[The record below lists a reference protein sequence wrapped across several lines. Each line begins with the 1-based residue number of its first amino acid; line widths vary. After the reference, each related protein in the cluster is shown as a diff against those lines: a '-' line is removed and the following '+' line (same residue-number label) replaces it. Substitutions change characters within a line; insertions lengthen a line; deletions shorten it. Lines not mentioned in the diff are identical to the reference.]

1 MIQLIHTLSIIFI
14 FSLPLV
20 GQLIPLTPTD
30 YVIQYPGSESEKFDL
45 HLENTSGDS
54 IVFDWSIDINFERT
68 QDFQFT
74 FLDFTQEYAPAV
86 LSSCRLPFQ
95 NKLAANDTDSIIMLI
110 DTKFIPD
117 SVLSMEP
124 VIRLFLHPQEE
135 CDTTLVEYTWQIKPR
150 STSTTDIE
158 DKSIIIYPNPASQIV
173 TISHQNILGD
183 RMYVYNSMGEL
194 VEIISLENNIS
205 EYELDVSQYSDGVY
219 IISTSDGSR
228 TSPFV
233 VQR

>member
-1 MIQLIHTLSIIFI
+1 
-14 FSLPLV
+14 
-20 GQLIPLTPTD
+20 LTPTD

-68 QDFQFT
+68 QEFKFT
-74 FLDFTQEYAPAV
+74 FLDFTQEYAPSV
-86 LSSCRLPFQ
+86 LSSCSLPFE
-95 NKLAANDTDSIIMLI
+95 NKLAANESDSIIMII

-117 SVLSMEP
+117 GVLSMDP
-124 VIRLFLHPQEE
+124 VIRLSLHPVGE

-150 STSTTDIE
+150 STPTIDIDNE
-158 DKSIIIYPNPASQIV
+158 SITIYPNPASQIV
-173 TISHQNILGD
+173 TISRQNILGD
-183 RMYVYNSMGEL
+183 RMYVYDSMGGI

-205 EYELDVSQYSDGVY
+205 EYKLDVSQYSEGVY